1 MLEVPADICDRVA
14 SASEL
19 QVASVPV
26 LEHPIIRDDDECVT
40 YHSGR
45 LSTVG
50 CLIVGSSLLLVW

>member
-1 MLEVPADICDRVA
+1 MLEVPADIRDRVA

-45 LSTVG
+45 LFTVG
-50 CLIVGSSLLLVW
+50 FKLRR